1 MQFNNLL
8 ESQDYLKRINPRDED
23 VRGPYFR
30 DQTAIIHSMPF
41 RRLKHK
47 AQVFFSPKN
56 DHICTRI
63 EHSLHVATISATIAR
78 ALKLNID
85 MAYAIGL
92 GHDLGHAPFGHAGE
106 MALNKKCQDI
116 EGFIHETHGL
126 RVAEV
131 LGNRGVGLNLTYG
144 VRDGITCHCGEA
156 PDLELAP
163 RSEKTALHT
172 IKGRSAIPSSWEGC
186 VMRISDRIAYLGRD
200 LEDAIDGGFVKRD
213 MVPGEVEKEL
223 GESNGEIIDTLVI
236 DVIETSLKAGV
247 IRLSDEK
254 FAIMMKLYE
263 FSAKE
268 IYRHSTITRYQE
280 FCERIINELFEYLVK
295 LYCKWNSNFEV
306 YSRSPGPLDR
316 RFGRYLFKMQKIY
329 DKETAGAEAIVK
341 DYIAG
346 MTDDYAIRCMKEIS
360 LPEELSF
367 DRPLPEPD
375 DSMHKNG

>member
-1 MQFNNLL
+1 MQFNNPLASEKYL
-8 ESQDYLKRINPRDED
+8 ERSDPRHED

-63 EHSLHVATISATIAR
+63 EHALHVATISATIAR
-78 ALKLNID
+78 ALGLNID

-106 MALNKKCQDI
+106 MMLNERCEDI
-116 EGFIHETHGL
+116 GGFIHETHGL
-126 RVAEV
+126 RVVDV
-131 LGNRGVGLNLTYG
+131 LGNRGIGLNLTYG
-144 VRDGITCHCGEA
+144 VRDGIICHCGEA
-156 PDLELAP
+156 PDQKLEP
-163 RSEKTALHT
+163 RAEEIALNE
-172 IKGRSAIPSSWEGC
+172 IKDKNTMPSSWEGC
-186 VMRISDRIAYLGRD
+186 VMRIADRIAYLGRD
-200 LEDAIDGGFVKRD
+200 LEDAIDGNFVTRND
-213 MVPGEVEKEL
+213 VPEEVEKEL

-236 DVIETSLKAGV
+236 DVIEASQKGGV
-247 IRLSDEK
+247 ICFSNEK
-254 FAIMMKLYE
+254 FEVMMHLHD
-263 FSAKE
+263 FSATK
-268 IYRHSTITRYQE
+268 IYEHVKIMRYQD
-280 FCERIINELFEYLVK
+280 FCKTIINKLFDHLVK
-295 LYCKWNSNFEV
+295 LYDKWNSDFEA

-316 RFGRYLFKMQKIY
+316 RFGRYLSHMQEIY
-329 DKETAGAEAIVK
+329 VSEKAGAKAIVR

-367 DRPLPEPD
+367 DQPIT
-375 DSMHKNG
+375 SA